1 MTSPNGLPQLP
12 AILVAEGRSEGE
24 RSEAERRA
32 DATKIAARAKPRQ
45 QQPNPEV
52 VAKAKRRRFK
62 ADYKL
67 RILREADNATEPG
80 AVGALL
86 RREGLYSSLLTTWRQ
101 ERQAGIQEALS
112 PHKRGP
118 KPKTDPLVAENQKLT
133 RENLRLTEK
142 LRIAEI
148 VIDVQ
153 KKVATLLG
161 RPIPNPD
168 AEERL

>member
-1 MTSPNGLPQLP
+1 MTSPNGVPQLS

-32 DATKIAARAKPRQ
+32 AAAKIARAKG

-62 ADYKL
+62 GDYKL
-67 RILREADNATEPG
+67 RILQEADTATEPG
-80 AVGALL
+80 AIGAIL
-86 RREGLYSSLLTTWRQ
+86 RREGLYSSILTTWRQ
-101 ERQAGIQEALS
+101 ERQAAIQEALS

-118 KPKTDPLVAENQKLT
+118 KPKNDPLIAENQKLT
-133 RENLRLTEK
+133 RENLRLTER

-153 KKVATLLG
+153 KKVATLLA
-161 RPIPNPD
+161 RPILSLD
-168 AEERL
+168 AEENL